1 MSVRQA
7 SRKPFVLNLWGLD
20 IFLLVTVLVLVALG
34 LIFLYSST
42 YGKLIQ
48 QGFSPLDSV
57 RQQARAVILG
67 FAVMVVLAL
76 VDYRIWKRWAVP
88 ILVLSLL
95 LLSAVFVQPAVK
107 GSHRYLHG
115 NSIQAS
121 ELAKLGL
128 VIYFAAWL
136 TSHKSEL
143 KEMDT
148 GLVPYMVLVVVSL
161 SLIVLE
167 PDISTSVLIGAVAVS
182 MFLLAGGSLRRGMIY
197 LIPIL
202 LFGLLVV
209 YLTASHVFHR
219 LDLYVQEWQHPFDVQ
234 NAQINGLLA
243 SISDSWLGHG
253 AGRRG
258 ASEFILLKS
267 DAAGAAVVIQFGI
280 FGLLSLI
287 SLYFLLFWR
296 VFDLV
301 VTTPDLFGSL
311 LAAGIGLW
319 WSWQTAIH
327 LGVMVAMLPPT
338 GMTLPFFSLGGASM
352 LSCLAATGLLLSIS
366 MHRGKNVTEYE
377 GAAFWGRDC
386 WSCLSALRRYWPVK
400 AARPRR

>member
-1 MSVRQA
+1 MRQS
-7 SRKPFVLNLWGLD
+7 SRNPFVFNLWGLD
-20 IFLLVTVLVLVALG
+20 VFLLVTVLVLVSMG

-42 YGKLIQ
+42 YGNLIQ
-48 QGFSPLDSV
+48 QGASPLESV

-67 FAVMVVLAL
+67 LVLMVVLAL
-76 VDYRIWKRWAVP
+76 VDYHYWKRWAVP
-88 ILVLSLL
+88 ILLFSLL
-95 LLSAVFVQPAVK
+95 LLGAVFLQPAVNQ
-107 GSHRYLHG
+107 SHRYLHG

-128 VIYFAAWL
+128 IIYFAAWL
-136 TSHKSEL
+136 TSRKTEL
-143 KEMDT
+143 QEMNT
-148 GLVPYMVLVVVSL
+148 GLLPYMVLVVLSL
-161 SLIVLE
+161 FLIVLE
-167 PDISTSVLIGAVAVS
+167 PDISTSLLIGTVAVL
-182 MFLLAGGSLRRGMIY
+182 MFLLAGGSLRRGLIY
-197 LIPIL
+197 LIPVL
-202 LFGLLVV
+202 LLGLLLV

-219 LDLYVQEWQHPFDVQ
+219 LDIYVQEWQHPFAVQ
-234 NAQINGLLA
+234 NAQINGLLS
-243 SISDSWLGHG
+243 SISNSWLGHG

-258 ASEFILLKS
+258 SSEFILLKS

-280 FGLLSLI
+280 FGLLGLI

-352 LSCLAATGLLLSIS
+352 LSCLAATGLLLSVS
-366 MHRGKNVTEYE
+366 MHRGRNVTEHAS
-377 GAAFWGRDC
+377 AAFWGRDC
-386 WSCLSALRRYWPVK
+386 WSCLSPFRRYWPLAK
-400 AARPRR
+400 KHARR